1 MRTSTISQR
10 LKLLISIFFVAM
22 TIAAITIGNHLLI
35 QLQRA
40 QHLQSQISAIRQT
53 ADIIHNLQVERGLS
67 SGFLGSGG
75 KRFMPELS
83 KQRRSLSHK
92 LIAIVPDGKNPDSLS
107 IEMLTTK
114 LQQLR
119 DRVDRQEPSA
129 VQAFDAYT
137 RLINSIRA
145 DYVRQV
151 MIVHH
156 ITMRNHLQAYGNLM
170 AIKEAMGQM
179 RGAMT
184 AVTAKQNIDQTLYLR
199 IAHAKAEFD
208 IVQERFRIM
217 AIPQKRDAYNS
228 LAIKPEFL
236 YTIQT
241 VSDFLSRP
249 DSVRHINPSEWF
261 HTSTIAIESVYALEK
276 IYFQTFDTI
285 VTQEVQKSKRALIY
299 GILLLFG
306 LFIILLL
313 LGQKITQSIEKTVK
327 LLDEYKHAVD
337 RSSIVSKTT
346 PKGVITYVNE
356 PFCTISGYTREE
368 LIGQNH
374 NIVRHPDMSQE
385 IFASIWESIGNKRP
399 WNGILKNRK
408 KDGSSYWVNATIN
421 PILDNNDDIEEIIA
435 IRNDI
440 TQTIHLHE
448 ELEKTQQDMIIRIG
462 EIGETRSRETGY
474 HVRRVAEYSRILATK
489 YGLKINDIRN
499 LTNASPM
506 HDIGKIGIPDA
517 ILQKAGPLEPE
528 EWTIMRTHSEIGYN
542 FFKESDS
549 PLLKAAAIITYE
561 HHEKYDGSGYP
572 RGLKGED
579 IHIFGRITAVAD
591 VFDALGSER
600 CYKKAWP
607 NEEIYEYFQKE
618 RGKHFDPVLID
629 LFFKH
634 LGEFLA
640 IQSRYSEI
648 EA

>member
-10 LKLLISIFFVAM
+10 LKLLISIFLV
-22 TIAAITIGNHLLI
+22 TISIAAIVIGEHLLL
-35 QLQRA
+35 QLHRA
-40 QHLQSQISAIRQT
+40 EYLQSQTDAIRHT
-53 ADIIHNLQVERGLS
+53 TEIIHNLQVERGLS
-67 SGFLGSGG
+67 SGFLGSDG
-75 KRFMPELS
+75 KRFQNELS
-83 KQRRSLSHK
+83 QQRLHTSHRLLLLSETNSPTSRSVETLK
-92 LIAIVPDGKNPDSLS
+92 
-107 IEMLTTK
+107 TQ
-114 LQQLR
+114 LQTLR
-119 DRVDRQEPSA
+119 KKIDNRELSA
-129 VQAFDAYT
+129 VQAFDTYT
-137 RLINSIRA
+137 RLITSMRSE
-145 DYVRQV
+145 YMRKV
-151 MIVHH
+151 MFVHH
-156 ITMRNHLQAYGNLM
+156 NTMRNHLQAYGNLM
-170 AIKEAMGQM
+170 ALKEAMGQM

-184 AVTAKQNIDQTLYLR
+184 AVTAEHTTDHTLYLR

-217 AIPQKRDAYNS
+217 AMDSKKEKYELLVQ
-228 LAIKPEFL
+228 KPEFL
-236 YTIQT
+236 YTLQT
-241 VSDFLSRP
+241 VTRFLANP
-249 DSVRHINPSEWF
+249 DSVRSINPSVWF
-261 HTSTIAIESVYALEK
+261 KTSTIAIESVYSLEK
-276 IYFQTFDTI
+276 AYFKTFDTL
-285 VTQEVQKSKRALIY
+285 VAKEVRESKNALIY
-299 GILLLFG
+299 GTLLLFS
-306 LFIILLL
+306 LFIALLIL
-313 LGQKITQSIEKTVK
+313 GTKITDSIEKNVK

-346 PKGVITYVNE
+346 PKGVITYVND
-356 PFCTISGYTREE
+356 PFCAISGYTREE

-374 NIVRHPDMSQE
+374 NVVRHPDMSPE
-385 IFASIWESIGNKRP
+385 IFASIWKSIGNKQP

-421 PILDNNDDIEEIIA
+421 PILDNNDNIEEVIA

-440 TQTIHLHE
+440 TETIHLHE

-462 EIGETRSRETGY
+462 EIGETRSRETGH
-474 HVRRVAEYSRILATK
+474 HVRRVAEYSRILATN
-489 YGLKINDIRN
+489 YGLAANDIRN
-499 LTNASPM
+499 LVNASPM

-517 ILQKAGPLEPE
+517 ILQKAGPLEAD
-528 EWTIMRTHSEIGYN
+528 EWNIMRTHSEIGYN

-549 PLLKAAAIITYE
+549 PLLQAAAIITYE

-607 NEEIYEYFQKE
+607 NEEIYDYFQKE

-640 IQSRYSEI
+640 IQLRYSET
-648 EA
+648 EV

>member
-10 LKLLISIFFVAM
+10 LKLLISIFFVAI

-75 KRFMPELS
+75 KRFIPELS

-92 LIAIVPDGKNPDSLS
+92 LVAIVPDGKNLDSLS
-107 IEMLTTK
+107 IEMLITK

-137 RLINSIRA
+137 RLINSMRA

-184 AVTAKQNIDQTLYLR
+184 AVTAEQDIDQTLYLR

-217 AIPQKRDAYNS
+217 AVPQKRDAYNA
-228 LAIKPEFL
+228 LALKPEFL

-241 VSDFLSRP
+241 VGDFLSRP

-261 HTSTIAIESVYALEK
+261 RTSTIAIESVYALEK
-276 IYFQTFDTI
+276 IYFQSFDTI
-285 VTQEVQKSKRALIY
+285 VAQEVQESKRGLIY

-313 LGQKITQSIEKTVK
+313 LGHKITQSIEKTVK

-346 PKGVITYVNE
+346 PHGVITYVNE

-374 NIVRHPDMSQE
+374 NIVRHPDMSHE
-385 IFASIWESIGNKRP
+385 IFASIWESIGNKQP
-399 WNGILKNRK
+399 WSGILKNRK

-489 YGLKINDIRN
+489 YGLKMNDIRN

-549 PLLKAAAIITYE
+549 PLLQAAAIITYE

-607 NEEIYEYFQKE
+607 NEEIYDYFQKE
-618 RGKHFDPVLID
+618 RGKHFDPALID

-634 LGEFLA
+634 LDEFLA